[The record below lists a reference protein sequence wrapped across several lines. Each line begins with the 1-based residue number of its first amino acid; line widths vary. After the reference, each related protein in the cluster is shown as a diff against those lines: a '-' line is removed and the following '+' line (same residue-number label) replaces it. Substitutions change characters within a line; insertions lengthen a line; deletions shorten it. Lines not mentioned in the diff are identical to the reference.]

1 MVKKRKQVIETT
13 RRTGKSK
20 KMAQTVDA
28 AIRAAIQ
35 RKLDEGASL
44 NSLSKEAGYCD
55 HSQLARY
62 MRGERG
68 LATGPKFDGLLR
80 VLNLEVARVR

>member
-1 MVKKRKQVIETT
+1 MAVLMGKKRKTKRKPPTID
-13 RRTGKSK
+13 
-20 KMAQTVDA
+20 QT
-28 AIRAAIQ
+28 IRAAIAA
-35 RKLDEGASL
+35 KLDDGESL
-44 NSLSKEAGYCD
+44 NRLARAAGYCD